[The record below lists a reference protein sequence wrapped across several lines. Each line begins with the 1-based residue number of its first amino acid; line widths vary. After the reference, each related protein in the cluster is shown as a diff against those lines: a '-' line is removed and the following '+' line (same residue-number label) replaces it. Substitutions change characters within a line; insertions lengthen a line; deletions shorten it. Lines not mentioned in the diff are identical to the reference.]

1 MDKTELTLHK
11 ENKFEASKDTKKI
24 AMRFLRS
31 IGKQKIRLIV
41 VLIFRCHIQC
51 NEHYGAAVQRNC
63 CRCYLE
69 SDQGTAGKR

>member
-31 IGKQKIRLIV
+31 IGKQKIRLI
-41 VLIFRCHIQC
+41 
-51 NEHYGAAVQRNC
+51 AAV
-63 CRCYLE
+63 
-69 SDQGTAGKR
+69 T